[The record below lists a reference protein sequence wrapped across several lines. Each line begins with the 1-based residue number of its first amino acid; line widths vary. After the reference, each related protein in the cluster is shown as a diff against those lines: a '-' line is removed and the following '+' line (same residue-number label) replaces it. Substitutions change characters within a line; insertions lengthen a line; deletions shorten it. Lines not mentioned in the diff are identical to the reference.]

1 MNQLRTLKSLVR
13 TAFAT
18 PGGVARAV
26 GAAALVGTLAVQ
38 HPNSSFNRLAL
49 RDRFSLLPNWRFFAP
64 TPAVHDFHLLYR
76 TLDLQGRTSPWKT
89 VDVIEGRKLHQIV
102 WFPGRR
108 PEKAVF
114 DLCSDLLPVLD
125 QGFTQTSKTPAYQ
138 VLAAYLR
145 RCIRA
150 DGAPEVRGF
159 QFALTQAAG
168 FDTGHEPQIIFVS
181 PYMEM
186 ASDQTGSPSASR
198 QDRAQP

>member
-1 MNQLRTLKSLVR
+1 MKQLRTLRSLAR

-18 PGGVARAV
+18 PGGVARTV

-38 HPNSSFNRLAL
+38 HPNSAFSRVIL

-76 TLDLQGRTSPWKT
+76 TLDLQGRTSSWKS

-114 DLCSDLLPVLD
+114 DLCSELLPVLD
-125 QGFTQTSKTPAYQ
+125 QGFTQLSKAPAYQ
-138 VLAAYLR
+138 VLVAYLR
-145 RCIRA
+145 RWIRA
-150 DGAPEVRGF
+150 DGTPEVKGF
-159 QFALTQAAG
+159 QFALTQATG
-168 FDTGHEPQIIFVS
+168 FDTGHEPEIIFVS
-181 PYMEM
+181 PYLETSPDP
-186 ASDQTGSPSASR
+186 ASAPSAPGVSR
-198 QDRAQP
+198 RR